1 MTRTA
6 HGGTLAD
13 HVAAC
18 HSNACV
24 SQRGIVYSINV
35 SNGGVPKL
43 PRSHA
48 NVRAAG
54 VEGDRQD
61 DRIFHGGPDR
71 AVCLYSLELIEA
83 LQGEGHPIV
92 PGAIGEN
99 LTFQGVDWI
108 DIRPGARLEIGDVLL
123 EVTRSTTPC
132 HKIGAAFLEREF
144 TRVSQKL
151 HPGWSRYY
159 ARVLREGTVTR
170 GDVVTLVPPRLLF

>member
-1 MTRTA
+1 LPAGSARATVVT
-6 HGGTLAD
+6 G
-13 HVAAC
+13 
-18 HSNACV
+18 V
-24 SQRGIVYSINV
+24 SQRGILHSINL

-48 NVRAAG
+48 QVHANG
-54 VEGDRQD
+54 LEGDRQD

-99 LTFQGVDWI
+99 LTIQGVDWI
-108 DIRPGARLEIGDVLL
+108 DIRPGARLAIGEVLL

-132 HKIGAAFLEREF
+132 HKIAAAFADRIF
-144 TRVSQKL
+144 TRVSQKV

-159 ARVLREGTVTR
+159 ARVLRKGTVAT
-170 GDVVTLVPPRLLF
+170 GDRVQLVPPRLLF